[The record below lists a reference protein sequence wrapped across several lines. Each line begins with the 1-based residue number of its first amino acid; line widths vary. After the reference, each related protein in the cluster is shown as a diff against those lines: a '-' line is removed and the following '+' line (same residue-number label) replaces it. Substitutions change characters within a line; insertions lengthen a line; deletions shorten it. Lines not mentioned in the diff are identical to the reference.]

1 MLARAAEIARD
12 ADLEAGEW
20 ALDVGGG
27 YGRHAAQWRSLGI
40 RPVVV
45 DPSAAMRSRASQTP
59 GLTVVGG
66 RGEALP
72 FADRSAGLWYAHL
85 SIHYCDADRA
95 VDEACRV
102 VRRGG
107 SIAIGTL
114 GPRHH
119 RRSFLSQWFPSIAH
133 NDEGRFPDPAH
144 IAGRLATNGATDV
157 RLEQVDVAK
166 TRPAGRWRD
175 AVLAGFVS
183 SLQFIAAAELAAGLE
198 AFDRSH
204 PDPEEPIAYVIRYD
218 WVRASR

>member
-1 MLARAAEIARD
+1 MLNRATEIARD
-12 ADLEAGEW
+12 ADLEVGEW

-27 YGRHAAQWRSLGI
+27 YGTHAAQWRGVGL

-45 DPSAAMRSRASQTP
+45 EPSVAMRSRASQLHP
-59 GLTVVGG
+59 VAIVGG
-66 RGEALP
+66 RAEELP
-72 FADRSAGLWYAHL
+72 FADHSVGLWYAHL

-102 VRRGG
+102 LRRGG
-107 SIAIGTL
+107 SLAIGTL

-119 RRSFLSQWFPSIAH
+119 RASFLSQWFPSIAP
-133 NDEGRFPDPAH
+133 NDEARFPDP
-144 IAGRLATNGATDV
+144 GRVSHRIEVQGGVDV
-157 RLEQVDVAK
+157 RLEEVDVAK
-166 TRPAGRWRD
+166 TRSAGHWRD

-183 SLQFIAAAELAAGLE
+183 SLQFISDSELAAGLD

-218 WVRASR
+218 WVRATM